1 MVMTQITPA
10 QVLTE
15 LQHHIGKENGIHVR
29 ELVQRITGQL
39 AMSEALE
46 RKVRQIV
53 TDLRMEGAHICGHPA
68 SGYFIAAN
76 PAELEETL
84 QFLRSRSL
92 TTLTL
97 ESRMRR
103 VSMPDLLG
111 QIHLPT

>member
-1 MVMTQITPA
+1 MQITPA
-10 QVLTE
+10 QVLSE
-15 LQHHIGKENGIHVR
+15 LQRHIGKANGIHVR
-29 ELVQRITGQL
+29 ELTQRITGQL
-39 AMSEALE
+39 VNGEPQE
-46 RKVRQIV
+46 RKVRQVIN
-53 TDLRMEGAHICGHPA
+53 DLRMDGAHICGHP
-68 SGYFIAAN
+68 STGYFMAAT
-76 PAELEETL
+76 PEELEETL